1 MIRTLLSASA
11 LCALVMFASACE
23 KKEAPAPVA
32 SEAPAAPPVPSSA
45 ALAPP
50 AAEPVVD
57 VATLP
62 VEEQYEADAEKEV
75 TAANLSTQLDQLE
88 KEIAAP

>member
-1 MIRTLLSASA
+1 MMRRLVALGALGLLTLG
-11 LCALVMFASACE
+11 ACD
-23 KKEAPAPVA
+23 KKEAPAPAA
-32 SEAPAAPPVPSSA
+32 SEAPAAAPAPVA
-45 ALAPP
+45 AAPAP

-62 VEEQYEADAEKEV
+62 VEEQYEADAEKEI
-75 TAANLSTQLDQLE
+75 TPDNLSASLDALE